1 MAAELAGLYIVI
13 VAGTNMLPQR
23 LSFKNWERWMRAELV
38 QIERKA
44 RRLERAT
51 YGLIGLA
58 AMVLTAF
65 YCAWR

>member
-1 MAAELAGLYIVI
+1 MRTKAI
-13 VAGTNMLPQR
+13 MLD
-23 LSFKNWERWMRAELV
+23 M
-38 QIERKA
+38 
-44 RRLERAT
+44 AT